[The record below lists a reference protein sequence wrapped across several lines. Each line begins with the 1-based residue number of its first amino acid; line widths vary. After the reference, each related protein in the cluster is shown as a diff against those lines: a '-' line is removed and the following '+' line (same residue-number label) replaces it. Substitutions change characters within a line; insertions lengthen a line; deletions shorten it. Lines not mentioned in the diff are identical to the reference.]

1 LALTPGTRL
10 GPYEIASQIGVGG
23 MGEVYKATDTN
34 LKRAVAIKVL
44 PAPVAADA
52 ERLARFQHEAEVLAA
67 LNHPNIA
74 AIYGLERADTQTAL
88 VMELVEGQTLADR
101 VARGAIPVEEAL
113 RIAKQIADALEA
125 AHGQGIIHRDLKP
138 ANIKVR
144 PDGTVKVLDF
154 GLAKALVPTAADAPT
169 LTGIRTLAGLVMGT
183 PAYMSPEQARG
194 EPASPQADI
203 WSFGVVLYELVTGIS
218 PFCRS
223 STAETFA
230 SVLGAQPDYSALPA
244 QVPPKVAQLIRRC
257 LERDRKRRSQ
267 HIGDVRIELDEALAG
282 LTTDAAVP
290 PVNAA
295 PVWAQRWRWAAAGIA
310 LVLLAGVGGWFLAQ
324 RFASAPPA
332 APARL
337 SIVVPD
343 RPSVFPFGTRHL
355 AISQDGTSVAFA
367 AARQLSIRRLAQKE
381 VVAIN
386 VTASNPFFSPNGEWV
401 GFFSQSVGDEGLSK
415 VSVLG
420 GAPVPIATTSERPAG
435 GTWRADGTIVF
446 ATSAGLYRVSE
457 SGGEPRLL
465 LKPDPNRKER
475 AYAWPHF
482 LPDGSAVLFTIIP
495 ETSIDG
501 AAIAV
506 LNLKTLEVKVVLKG
520 GSAGRYASTGHLVYA
535 TGSGLKAIAFDP
547 DHHEI
552 RGQPVALPDVEVATT
567 PDNGAAEF
575 ALSTTGTLIFITP
588 EVPGRVPRTLSWVDR
603 RGIEERLPLAPDYYY
618 YQRISPDGTRVAL
631 DIVGTSRDIWIWDL
645 QRRAMTKLTDGPTE
659 DLLPVWSPD
668 GRRVF
673 FSSDR
678 TGNFDVYSQAA
689 DGATAARLEF
699 AGPGAQMTMG
709 FTPDGGRLLLLEDFK
724 DVVMFNPARTDRLEP
739 LLHSKFAEWLATV
752 SPDGHWIA
760 YESNEAE
767 NHFEIF
773 LRPFPDVSGRREKV
787 SINGGR
793 YPLWGPKGGELFYVD
808 LDGQLMAASVTLSPT
823 LRLGSVTKLFDWEK
837 PPRGVSGMPYDV
849 SPIDGRFLRLNAPP
863 RDASSATIQIS
874 VVLNWFQELKRLAP
888 AS

>member
-52 ERLARFQHEAEVLAA
+52 GRLARFQHEAELLAA

-74 AIYGLERADTQTAL
+74 AIYGLERAATQTAL

-101 VARGAIPVEEAL
+101 VARGAIPVQEAL

-125 AHGQGIIHRDLKP
+125 AHAQGIIHRDLKP

-154 GLAKALVPTAADAPT
+154 GLAKALVPASAEAPT
-169 LTGIRTLAGLVMGT
+169 LTGIHTQVGTVMGT

-194 EPASPQADI
+194 EPASQQADI

-223 STAETFA
+223 STAETLA
-230 SVLGAQPDYSALPA
+230 SVLGSQPDYSALPSH
-244 QVPPKVAQLIRRC
+244 VPPNVAHLIRRC

-267 HIGDVRIELDEALAG
+267 HIGDVRIEIDEALAG
-282 LTTDAAVP
+282 STMDAAAP
-290 PVNAA
+290 PVSAA
-295 PVWAQRWRWAAAGIA
+295 PVWVGPWRWGGGAIA

-337 SIVVPD
+337 SIAFSE
-343 RPSVFPFGTRHL
+343 RPSVFTIGARHL
-355 AISQDGTSVAFA
+355 AISQDGTGLAFA
-367 AARQLSIRRLAQKE
+367 SAKQLFIRRLARKD
-381 VVAIN
+381 VVAID
-386 VTASNPFFSPNGEWV
+386 VAASNPFFSPNGEWV
-401 GFFSQSVGDEGLSK
+401 GLFSHEGLSK
-415 VSVLG
+415 VSGLG
-420 GAPVPIATTSERPAG
+420 GALVPIVTTTERPAG

-446 ATSAGLYRVSE
+446 ATSAGLYQVSE
-457 SGGEPRLL
+457 NGGEPRLL
-465 LKPDPNRKER
+465 VKPDPKRKER

-482 LPDGSAVLFTIIP
+482 LPDGRSVLFTIVP
-495 ETSIDG
+495 ETSMDG

-506 LNLKTLEVKVVLKG
+506 LNLETLEVKVLLTG

-535 TGSGLKAIAFDP
+535 AGSGLKAIAFDP

-552 RGQPVALPDVEVATT
+552 RGHAVALPDVEVATT
-567 PDNGAAEF
+567 PDNGAADF
-575 ALSTTGTLIFITP
+575 ALSETGTLIFITP
-588 EVPGRVPRTLSWVDR
+588 EVPGQLPRTLSWVDR
-603 RGIEERLPLAPDYYY
+603 RGFEERLALAPGIYRDP
-618 YQRISPDGTRVAL
+618 RISPDGTRVAL
-631 DIVGTSRDIWIWDL
+631 DVAGANRNIWIWDL
-645 QRRAMTKLTDGPTE
+645 QRRSMTKLTEGPTE
-659 DLLPVWSPD
+659 DLLPVWTPD
-668 GRRVF
+668 GGRVF

-678 TGNFDVYSQAA
+678 AGNFDVYSQAA
-689 DGATAARLEF
+689 EGATAARVEF
-699 AGPGAQMTMG
+699 AGPGAQMTMA
-709 FTPDGGRLLLLEDFK
+709 FTPDGGRLLLVEDFK
-724 DVVMFNPARTDRLEP
+724 DVDMFNPARPARLEP
-739 LLHSKFAEWLATV
+739 LLHSKFTELLATV
-752 SPDGHWIA
+752 SPDGRWIA
-760 YESNEAE
+760 YESDESGNQV
-767 NHFEIF
+767 EIF

-787 SINGGR
+787 TINGGR
-793 YPLWGPKGGELFYVD
+793 YPLWAPKGGELFYVD
-808 LDGQLMAASVTLSPT
+808 LDGRMMAASVSLSPT
-823 LRLGSVTKLFDWEK
+823 LRLGAVTKLFDWQK
-837 PPRGVSGMPYDV
+837 PGRGPSGMPYDV
-849 SPIDGRFLRLNAPP
+849 SPIDGRFLVLNAPA
-863 RDASSATIQIS
+863 RDASSGTIQVS
-874 VVLNWFQELKRLAP
+874 VILNWFQELKRLVS